1 MSETQN
7 LFVNRFLLPRN
18 DKNPL
23 QSKYIFEIMNLE
35 IEIKKNGPKQ
45 LFITGIGTEVGK
57 TVCSAVLTKYFN
69 ADYWKP
75 VQSGDLDYSDSNKI
89 SEWTGENTICY
100 PETYRFQLAASPHQS
115 AKEEG
120 ITIDLN
126 EFKLPHTPNNLIVE
140 GAGGLMVP
148 LNDNEFII
156 DLIEKLNIPAAL
168 VVRNY
173 LGCINHT
180 LLSISALAQRKIKL
194 EYLILNG
201 DFPQDTERVIC
212 KNMLSETKVIRIPDV
227 KNITKESIENIVK
240 QLEKIDS

>member
-1 MSETQN
+1 MK
-7 LFVNRFLLPRN
+7 LFV
-18 DKNPL
+18 
-23 QSKYIFEIMNLE
+23 
-35 IEIKKNGPKQ
+35 
-45 LFITGIGTEVGK
+45 TGIGTEVGK

-75 VQSGDLDYSDSNKI
+75 VQSGDLDFSDSMKI
-89 SEWTGENTICY
+89 KSWVGENTVCH

-120 ITIDLN
+120 ITVDLN
-126 EFKLPHTPNNLIVE
+126 EFKLPQTQNNLILE

-156 DLIEKLNIPAAL
+156 DLIEKLKILVAL

-180 LLSISALAQRKIKL
+180 LLSIMALNQRKIKL
-194 EYLILNG
+194 QYLILNG
-201 DFPQDTERVIC
+201 NFPFDTEEIIC
-212 KNMLSETKVIRIPDV
+212 KNIQSETKIIRIPDIKDFTKV
-227 KNITKESIENIVK
+227 NIKSITK
-240 QLEKIDS
+240 QLEIK